1 MPDSPAGQDSH
12 QAWQGATLSFPGFA
26 LACLGQEKRSRS
38 PSVLRFLRRLFS
50 VNYFS
55 GLRGLFLL
63 AHCVTQIV
71 IRAS

>member
-1 MPDSPAGQDSH
+1 MALVAC
-12 QAWQGATLSFPGFA
+12 QAIL
-26 LACLGQEKRSRS
+26 LGLTFWSS
-38 PSVLRFLRRLFS
+38 GPVLRFLRRLFS

-63 AHCVTQIV
+63 AHCVTQLV

>member
-1 MPDSPAGQDSH
+1 MKGRDNRTNHSN
-12 QAWQGATLSFPGFA
+12 
-26 LACLGQEKRSRS
+26 
-38 PSVLRFLRRLFS
+38 S